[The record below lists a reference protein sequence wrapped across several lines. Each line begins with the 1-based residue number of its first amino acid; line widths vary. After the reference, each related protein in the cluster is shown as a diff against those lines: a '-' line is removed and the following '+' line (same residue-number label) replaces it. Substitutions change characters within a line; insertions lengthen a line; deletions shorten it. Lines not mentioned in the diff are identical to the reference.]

1 MLDRH
6 DLLARELQH
15 RTKNLLAVVQAIA
28 SASLQ
33 ESRGREAFFS
43 RLHALAA
50 AQDLIINAAG
60 RGALMRDIVGNA
72 LESFGTR
79 VFIDGPEVFLNPNAA
94 QGFALILHELATNA
108 AKHGAMT
115 TDSGAV
121 SVRWSLDAT
130 SSEPAIIFRW
140 HERGG
145 PPATPPE
152 TQGLRHRSARA
163 GRSNHRRPSA
173 F

>member
-1 MLDRH
+1 
-6 DLLARELQH
+6 
-15 RTKNLLAVVQAIA
+15 
-28 SASLQ
+28 
-33 ESRGREAFFS
+33 
-43 RLHALAA
+43 
-50 AQDLIINAAG
+50 
-60 RGALMRDIVGNA
+60 
-72 LESFGTR
+72 
-79 VFIDGPEVFLNPNAA
+79 
-94 QGFALILHELATNA
+94 LHELATNA